1 MVRLNLLPWREARRQ
16 RNKRLFLIYG
26 MAAVLTTLGA
36 AIASYLV
43 IDGMTQTQEARN
55 AFLTAE
61 ISRLDKQ
68 IKEIKEIEK
77 KKADLLAR
85 MDIIQELQRIRP
97 EIVHLFDEIVTAMP
111 DGVFLTGIK
120 QSGRNVILEGR
131 AQSYSRVSDLMRNIK
146 ASAWITNP
154 TLNIIKDQSKGTTD
168 LSQFELQFQQ
178 QRPPAPK
185 PEEDKAPA

>member
-16 RNKRLFLIYG
+16 HQKRLFVIHG
-26 MAAVLTTLGA
+26 MIAMLVTLGA
-36 AIASYLV
+36 TMASYFV
-43 IDGMTQTQEARN
+43 IDGLILAQESRN

-61 ISRLDKQ
+61 ITKLDSK

-85 MDIIQELQRIRP
+85 RDIIQELQYIRP
-97 EIVHLFDEIVTAMP
+97 DVVHLFDEIVTAIP

-120 QSGRNVILEGR
+120 QSGRNVVLEGR
-131 AQSYSRVSDLMRNIK
+131 AQSYGRISDLMRNIK

-154 TLNIIKDQSKGTTD
+154 TLTIIKDQDKSDRG

>member
-16 RNKRLFLIYG
+16 HQKRLFVLHG
-26 MAAVLTTLGA
+26 MIAMLVTLGA
-36 AIASYLV
+36 TMASYFV
-43 IDGMTQTQEARN
+43 IDGLILAQESRN

-61 ISRLDKQ
+61 ITKLDSK
-68 IKEIKEIEK
+68 INEIKEIEK

-85 MDIIQELQRIRP
+85 RDIIQELQYVRP
-97 EIVHLFDEIVTAMP
+97 EVVHLFDEIVTAIP

-120 QSGRNVILEGR
+120 QSGRNVVLEGR
-131 AQSYSRVSDLMRNIK
+131 AQSYGRISDLMRNIK

-154 TLNIIKDQSKGTTD
+154 TLTIIKDQDKSDRG

>member
-1 MVRLNLLPWREARRQ
+1 MARLNLLPWREARRQ
-16 RNKRLFLIYG
+16 RLKRLFVSYG
-26 MAAVLTTLGA
+26 VAALVFTLGA

-43 IDGMTQTQEARN
+43 IEDLVLVQESRN

-61 ISRLDKQ
+61 IFTLDRK

-85 MDIIQELQRIRP
+85 MDIIQELQQIRP
-97 EIVHLFDEIVTAMP
+97 EVVHLFDEIVTAIP

-131 AQSYSRVSDLMRNIK
+131 AQSYGRISDLMRNIK

-154 TLNIIKDQSKGTTD
+154 TLNIIKDQDKSDRG

>member
-1 MVRLNLLPWREARRQ
+1 MARLNLLPWREARRQ
-16 RNKRLFLIYG
+16 RLKRLFVSYG
-26 MAAVLTTLGA
+26 VAALVFTLGA

-43 IDGMTQTQEARN
+43 IEDLVLAQESRN

-61 ISRLDKQ
+61 IAKLDRK

-85 MDIIQELQRIRP
+85 MDIIQELQQIRP
-97 EIVHLFDEIVTAMP
+97 EVVHLFDEIVTAIP

-131 AQSYSRVSDLMRNIK
+131 AQSYGRISDLMRNIK

-154 TLNIIKDQSKGTTD
+154 TLNIIKDQDKSDRG

>member
-16 RNKRLFLIYG
+16 RYRRLFVIYG
-26 MAAVLTTLGA
+26 IASLLVTLGA
-36 AIASYLV
+36 AVASYFF
-43 IDGMTQTQEARN
+43 IDGLILTQESRN

-61 ISRLDKQ
+61 IAKLDKQ

-97 EIVHLFDEIVTAMP
+97 EIVHLFDELVTAIP

-120 QSGRNVILEGR
+120 QSDRNVILEGR

-154 TLNIIKDQSKGTTD
+154 TLNIIKDQNKGD
-168 LSQFELQFQQ
+168 RGLSQFELQFQQ
-178 QRPPAPK
+178 QRPPTPQ

>member
-26 MAAVLTTLGA
+26 MSAVLATLGA

-43 IDGMTQTQEARN
+43 IDGMIQTQEARN

-61 ISRLDKQ
+61 IAKLDKQ

-77 KKADLLAR
+77 KKAELLTR
-85 MDIIQELQRIRP
+85 MDIIQELERNRP

-146 ASAWITNP
+146 ASIWITNP

>member
-16 RNKRLFLIYG
+16 HQKRLFVIHG
-26 MAAVLTTLGA
+26 MIALLVTLGA
-36 AIASYLV
+36 AIASYIV
-43 IDGMTQTQEARN
+43 IDGLILYQESRN
-55 AFLTAE
+55 DFLVAE
-61 ISRLDKQ
+61 IAKLDSK
-68 IKEIKEIEK
+68 INEIKEVEK

-85 MDIIQELQRIRP
+85 MDIIQELQYIRP
-97 EIVHLFDEIVTAMP
+97 EVVHLFDEIVTAIP

-120 QSGRNVILEGR
+120 QSGRNVVLEGR
-131 AQSYSRVSDLMRNIK
+131 AQSYGRISDLMSNIK

-154 TLNIIKDQSKGTTD
+154 TLTIIKDQDKSDRG

>member
-1 MVRLNLLPWREARRQ
+1 MVRINLMPWRETRRQ
-16 RNKRLFLIYG
+16 RQKRLFL
-26 MAAVLTTLGA
+26 AAG
-36 AIASYLV
+36 IAMLAGTLV
-43 IDGMTQTQEARN
+43 IALSSYFVFDGLILSQESRN

-61 ISRLDKQ
+61 IASFDRK
-68 IKEIKEIEK
+68 IKEIKDIEK

-85 MDIIQELQRIRP
+85 MDVIQELQHTRP
-97 EIVHLFDEIVTAMP
+97 EIVHLFDEIVTAIP
-111 DGVFLTGIK
+111 NGVFLTGIK

-131 AQSYSRVSDLMRNIK
+131 AQSYGRISDLMRNIK

-154 TLNIIKDQSKGTTD
+154 TLKIIKDQEKVDTG

>member
-146 ASAWITNP
+146 GSTWITNP
-154 TLNIIKDQSKGTTD
+154 TLNIIKDQSKGATD

-185 PEEDKAPA
+185 TEEDKAPA

>member
-1 MVRLNLLPWREARRQ
+1 MARLNLLPWREARRQ
-16 RNKRLFLIYG
+16 RLKRLFVSYG
-26 MAAVLTTLGA
+26 VAALVFTLGA

-43 IDGMTQTQEARN
+43 IEDLVLVQESRN

-61 ISRLDKQ
+61 IFTLDRK

-85 MDIIQELQRIRP
+85 MDIIQELQQIRP
-97 EIVHLFDEIVTAMP
+97 EVVHLLDEIVTAIP

-131 AQSYSRVSDLMRNIK
+131 AQSYGRISDLMRNIK

-154 TLNIIKDQSKGTTD
+154 TLNIIKDQDKSDRG

-185 PEEDKAPA
+185 PEEDKASA